1 MALPTNMIRGT
12 VAQGGKVEPIKSF
25 LVWEITVRRSPT
37 NSGSWLQLSTTLQ
50 FLSTMGQVNWL
61 GENYVCFAMHDL
73 IFHLIVTSYLYCQ
86 LHSLCNIIRIIFW
99 TINDTFNHSMHPV
112 GGCGDLQRA
121 RCFRTVFC
129 RLKKITH
136 GEEPRAMKRH
146 DGQRCLIPLW
156 NPSPMAG
163 TLPFC
168 SLDHQPLQSQMIFIQ
183 IPNQPISAFCRGS
196 CFWNGHKVSFSWWE
210 RESS

>member
-25 LVWEITVRRSPT
+25 LVWEITVRRSST

-99 TINDTFNHSMHPV
+99 TINDTFNHSMHLV
-112 GGCGDLQRA
+112 GVCGGHQRA
-121 RCFRTVFC
+121 RCFCTIFC
-129 RLKKITH
+129 RLKKSLMVRSH
-136 GEEPRAMKRH
+136 GQWKDMMGRDA
-146 DGQRCLIPLW
+146 
-156 NPSPMAG
+156 
-163 TLPFC
+163 
-168 SLDHQPLQSQMIFIQ
+168 
-183 IPNQPISAFCRGS
+183 
-196 CFWNGHKVSFSWWE
+196 
-210 RESS
+210 